1 MLGTLDYFDKLK
13 TFGAGRAVS
22 AHDWHDQLLLKLYRE
37 GKTIE
42 QLTEL
47 MKRNSGSIRSRIKK
61 LTSE

>member
-13 TFGAGRAVS
+13 TFGDGRAVS
-22 AHDWHDQLLLKLYRE
+22 ARDWHDYLLLKIYRE